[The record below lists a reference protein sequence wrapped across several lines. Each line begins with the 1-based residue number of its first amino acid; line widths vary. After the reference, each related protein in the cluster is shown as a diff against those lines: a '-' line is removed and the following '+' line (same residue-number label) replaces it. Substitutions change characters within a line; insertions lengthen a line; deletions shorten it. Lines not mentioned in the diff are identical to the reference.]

1 MRTKQPVAG
10 NLIQYHA
17 SQNGRMINNQNNLQI
32 PYINP
37 NLVTLNSIPSV
48 VPVQPVIY
56 YQNTLPNLVNNYN
69 NNNTA
74 GFISVQPQP
83 QPQSLPFQYVTYPY
97 SMPQQQMTPIP
108 TQYVY
113 YNQVPLQQP
122 IRQQLQPMPQIPVQQ
137 QQQQQQQQHFVPN
150 SNVLVRSKKF
160 SNLNSANNEI
170 KSYKILNPLQQ
181 QQQNIQT
188 FQPTSVET
196 LSPANNNIKREAEE
210 SQISILVN
218 RQKNLKKSPKTT
230 DQTNNNNNNNDRYKD
245 LIYKPRNL
253 TSNKETTMDTNRT
266 KKTLQFDL
274 NEEDE
279 ENIEPI
285 IPVSLESSKSS
296 LPSILT
302 SQSKLNSTTSLLTSR
317 PKLVD
322 DLKLPIPRRIP
333 SIEDLQVNNTIYRF
347 SFLFFFKILIHL
359 GSA

>member
-37 NLVTLNSIPSV
+37 NVVALNSIPSV

-74 GFISVQPQP
+74 GYISVQPQPQPQP
-83 QPQSLPFQYVTYPY
+83 QPQSLPFQFVTYPY

-137 QQQQQQQQHFVPN
+137 QQQQQFVPN

-160 SNLNSANNEI
+160 SNLNSTNNEI
-170 KSYKILNPLQQ
+170 KSYKILNPL
-181 QQQNIQT
+181 
-188 FQPTSVET
+188 PV
-196 LSPANNNIKREAEE
+196 AEK
-210 SQISILVN
+210 VMVRFN
-218 RQKNLKKSPKTT
+218 
-230 DQTNNNNNNNDRYKD
+230 
-245 LIYKPRNL
+245 
-253 TSNKETTMDTNRT
+253 M
-266 KKTLQFDL
+266 
-274 NEEDE
+274 
-279 ENIEPI
+279 
-285 IPVSLESSKSS
+285 
-296 LPSILT
+296 
-302 SQSKLNSTTSLLTSR
+302 
-317 PKLVD
+317 VD
-322 DLKLPIPRRIP
+322 
-333 SIEDLQVNNTIYRF
+333 
-347 SFLFFFKILIHL
+347 
-359 GSA
+359 

>member
-1 MRTKQPVAG
+1 
-10 NLIQYHA
+10 
-17 SQNGRMINNQNNLQI
+17 
-32 PYINP
+32 
-37 NLVTLNSIPSV
+37 
-48 VPVQPVIY
+48 
-56 YQNTLPNLVNNYN
+56 
-69 NNNTA
+69 
-74 GFISVQPQP
+74 
-83 QPQSLPFQYVTYPY
+83 
-97 SMPQQQMTPIP
+97 
-108 TQYVY
+108 
-113 YNQVPLQQP
+113 
-122 IRQQLQPMPQIPVQQ
+122 
-137 QQQQQQQQHFVPN
+137 
-150 SNVLVRSKKF
+150 
-160 SNLNSANNEI
+160 
-170 KSYKILNPLQQ
+170 
-181 QQQNIQT
+181 
-188 FQPTSVET
+188 
-196 LSPANNNIKREAEE
+196 
-210 SQISILVN
+210 VN

-230 DQTNNNNNNNDRYKD
+230 NQTNNNNNNNDRYKD

>member
-137 QQQQQQQQHFVPN
+137 QV
-150 SNVLVRSKKF
+150 K
-160 SNLNSANNEI
+160 
-170 KSYKILNPLQQ
+170 Y
-181 QQQNIQT
+181 
-188 FQPTSVET
+188 
-196 LSPANNNIKREAEE
+196 
-210 SQISILVN
+210 
-218 RQKNLKKSPKTT
+218 
-230 DQTNNNNNNNDRYKD
+230 
-245 LIYKPRNL
+245 
-253 TSNKETTMDTNRT
+253 
-266 KKTLQFDL
+266 
-274 NEEDE
+274 
-279 ENIEPI
+279 
-285 IPVSLESSKSS
+285 
-296 LPSILT
+296 
-302 SQSKLNSTTSLLTSR
+302 
-317 PKLVD
+317 
-322 DLKLPIPRRIP
+322 
-333 SIEDLQVNNTIYRF
+333 
-347 SFLFFFKILIHL
+347 LF
-359 GSA
+359 